1 MKNKK
6 AFLLVG
12 LLCSGI
18 ICVNANS
25 QSVSAATVTS
35 VNSSSKAINN
45 ADNQSYDSNVSST
58 TTSEQKDIQKQKQ
71 PNQENKDVKTPT
83 SHPQSKNISNQWVT
97 RQGHNYYLINNKPV
111 KGLRNINK
119 SWYLF
124 DKQGVMLT
132 GVRKIPKNL
141 LTVTLL
147 KMVRGDLT
155 ILTLV
160 NLLIGLINLVL
171 LWALKTTLR

>member
-6 AFLLVG
+6 VFLLVA

-18 ICVNANS
+18 VFINAHS
-25 QSVSAATVTS
+25 QSVAAASVTS
-35 VNSSSKAINN
+35 VKSRAKSVNN
-45 ADNQSYDSNVSST
+45 ADNQSDGSNVSST
-58 TTSEQKDIQKQKQ
+58 TPSGQKDIQKQEQ
-71 PNQENKDVKTPT
+71 PNQENKEVKTPT
-83 SHPQSKNISNQWVT
+83 SHPQSKNIYNQWVT
-97 RQGHNYYLINNKPV
+97 RQGHNYYLINNKPL

-124 DKQGVMLT
+124 DKQGIMLT

-141 LTVTLL
+141 LTGTLL

-160 NLLIGLINLVL
+160 NLFIGLINLVL